1 MKKIKNAL
9 VFALVT
15 VAACQKKE
23 QVFTES
29 DKPLNGAWKIVKAIR
44 NGEDITA
51 RFDFSTFRITFAD
64 SSYTLTDP
72 VPFVV
77 AKNGKWNFDD
87 PQYPQTLSLLPAGS
101 ATPVNPIFRYPV
113 VKGKR
118 SLILTFSPGCTSNK
132 YEYTLEP
139 LPL

>member
-1 MKKIKNAL
+1 MKNKRNAL
-9 VFALVT
+9 VLILVIL
-15 VAACQKKE
+15 AACRKKE
-23 QVFTES
+23 LVFTEA
-29 DKPLNGAWKIVKAIR
+29 DKPLTGAWKIVKVIR

-51 RFDFSTFRITFAD
+51 RFDFSAFRINFTD

-77 AKNGKWNFDD
+77 AGNGRWSFDD
-87 PQYPQTLSLLPAGS
+87 PQYPQALSLQQEGAAAPVRPA
-101 ATPVNPIFRYPV
+101 FRYPV